1 MNDSYTYNKFQVDG
15 VFTLLD
21 PIFQCIFIFSIILLA
36 ASIAKTIPVWI
47 AFLFG
52 SFGCI
57 VSGQLLW
64 YSGILSDELGL
75 GGNASETT
83 LFLAIC
89 ATHVLSVFICIGK
102 NRKPSPTR

>member
-1 MNDSYTYNKFQVDG
+1 MNNDYTYNKFQVDG

-21 PIFQCIFIFSIILLA
+21 PIFQCIFLFAIFLLA

-52 SFGCI
+52 SFSCI

-64 YSGILSDELGL
+64 YTGIIVDELGL

-89 ATHVLSVFICIGK
+89 TTHVLSIFICIGK